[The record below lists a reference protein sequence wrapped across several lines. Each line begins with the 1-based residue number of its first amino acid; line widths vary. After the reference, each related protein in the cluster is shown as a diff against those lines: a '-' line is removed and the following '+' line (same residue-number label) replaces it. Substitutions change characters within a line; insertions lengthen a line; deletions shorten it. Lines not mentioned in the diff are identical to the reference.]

1 MHFHIDKN
9 RQEALQRIVAAVAVA
24 EAASSSSSH
33 CHLVSLSTGIV
44 TMLQLLQMQHAT
56 TIGHPT
62 SPLPLSVSF
71 PVLISKPIP
80 IPSPSPSPCFSPTHT
95 THHPF
100 NWAGFARRLNA
111 HATNS
116 LQMFVALRARKHFLI
131 TQMSAAQFALPAGVL
146 LKRYEAQRES

>member
-1 MHFHIDKN
+1 M
-9 RQEALQRIVAAVAVA
+9 AAVA

-56 TIGHPT
+56 TIAPPH
-62 SPLPLSVSF
+62 SEF
-71 PVLISKPIP
+71 PSAY
-80 IPSPSPSPCFSPTHT
+80 PSPSFTPTHT

-116 LQMFVALRARKHFLI
+116 LQMFAALRARKHFLI

>member
-1 MHFHIDKN
+1 MPRLLAPYPLF
-9 RQEALQRIVAAVAVA
+9 LL
-24 EAASSSSSH
+24 
-33 CHLVSLSTGIV
+33 CHTL
-44 TMLQLLQMQHAT
+44 
-56 TIGHPT
+56 
-62 SPLPLSVSF
+62 SF
-71 PVLISKPIP
+71 PLPIP
-80 IPSPSPSPCFSPTHT
+80 IPHPSPCFTPTHT

-116 LQMFVALRARKHFLI
+116 LQMFAALRARKHFLI